1 MGFSRHHG
9 VPQGTRGLCSNSTRT
24 SAARAM
30 RPIFEGLAVTCW
42 SVRQRWVN
50 SAKPRSPRHRTER
63 KSALRAR
70 VSMSSSLTPAGF
82 FTGTW
87 TP

>member
-1 MGFSRHHG
+1 MLERFPLLGQQRE
-9 VPQGTRGLCSNSTRT
+9 
-24 SAARAM
+24 AA
-30 RPIFEGLAVTCW
+30 LA
-42 SVRQRWVN
+42 Q
-50 SAKPRSPRHRTER
+50 AAHER
-63 KSALRAR
+63 ISALRAR